1 MKKLSEMGHEMW
13 VSPTWGT
20 ATVPCPL
27 HDESKLN
34 GCGYFPARFYT
45 AEERRELVRAVWDE
59 ALSAVVTIDDPIR
72 QAADRY
78 YADWIKDQGL

>member
-45 AEERRELVRAVWDE
+45 AEERRELVRAVW
-59 ALSAVVTIDDPIR
+59 
-72 QAADRY
+72 QAALEQAEIDFFSDPRLTKGC
-78 YADWIKDQGL
+78 DEFIEEHEL